1 VQLNGSAQLPAVDG
15 SQLTGISA
23 TVAALNDIGDVSAA
37 TPNNG
42 DVIAYN
48 STSGDWEATAQSGG
62 GSAPSVTVSSPST
75 TQTLSAP
82 SGIEEAYIYTPT
94 TAITVNLVAAATC
107 GSGFK
112 YQIKNRSTNTINI
125 NPNGSETVDGAATFT
140 LNTQEA
146 SVTLITDGSNW
157 FII

>member
-1 VQLNGSAQLPAVDG
+1 MIEITLSA
-15 SQLTGISA
+15 S
-23 TVAALNDIGDVSAA
+23 
-37 TPNNG
+37 
-42 DVIAYN
+42 
-48 STSGDWEATAQSGG
+48 
-62 GSAPSVTVSSPST
+62 
-75 TQTLSAP
+75 QTLSAP
-82 SGIEEAYIYTPT
+82 SGIEEAYIYTPSA
-94 TAITVNLVAAATC
+94 AITVNLVAAATC

-125 NPNGSETVDGAATFT
+125 NPSGSSTIDGALTFT